1 MGGSG
6 RWPTT
11 AQRLV
16 WTLPQE
22 WCALG
27 PGRRPLR
34 VNGGQLNSSRLT
46 APGFSSSMRSRFTG
60 LSGCAILD
68 LSFLDGTWL
77 TLPSRRSTVN
87 RDARAPAL
95 IAWIVAVLLAPI
107 PSLVLAQDVQAE
119 QDAILPLDEISPG
132 YLGMYKKLM
141 LIEDDIRRYSEQY
154 GVDFDLARAVCLYES
169 GGNRGLTS
177 VAGAQGYFQVMP
189 ATFRSLR
196 VKTNIEAG
204 VKYLGQLVNRFDRE
218 DYAVAAYN
226 TGPARVARRRPMPL
240 ETLQYVF
247 GVGHFR
253 AVLKQH
259 GRSVRFHAEQLDL
272 ATVETGEDWYGIAQ
286 RVGVPT
292 VELRMHN
299 PFLAGRRLRAGFLVA
314 YPKVPRGNLVVV
326 NGDAIEYRVRYG
338 DNYFHLAFSLDVDL
352 DTLRASNDLWRLQS
366 VLPGLMLRMPLAK
379 ATKFRDHPVQS
390 GQTLGSIAEALQ
402 ADAWLIIRDNGLF
415 ATDEVAPGTVLKKDP
430 RRERWPPAGRGWTSL
445 RSQRGGNRHVSRRAR
460 GYPFRVGTNL
470 RHDRGGHSGGEWH
483 RPADDAQDR
492 SGAADSD
499 VEGRRRGRSDHA
511 SRGTGRHAL
520 GSGETLRHDRDGDPE
535 CQRHWPSYHAPDWA
549 GAADFGVRLH
559 RRGVRHL
566 CHAPGGAGRH
576 AFRPGNT
583 VRHDG
588 GGHPER
594 ERHRPADDASDR
606 TSVANPGLLRSRRV
620 VRYTLTG
627 ITRNDRPD
635 KNARPYKIG
644 FQPPVVTSQNDRR
657 TLVEFTTGPRNPL
670 SDRAPSHGGSRAHTW
685 ST

>member
-1 MGGSG
+1 M
-6 RWPTT
+6 
-11 AQRLV
+11 
-16 WTLPQE
+16 
-22 WCALG
+22 
-27 PGRRPLR
+27 
-34 VNGGQLNSSRLT
+34 
-46 APGFSSSMRSRFTG
+46 
-60 LSGCAILD
+60 
-68 LSFLDGTWL
+68 
-77 TLPSRRSTVN
+77 N

-107 PSLVLAQDVQAE
+107 PSLALAQDVQAE
-119 QDAILPLDEISPG
+119 QDTILPLDEISPG

-259 GRSVRFHAEQLDL
+259 GRSVRFHAEQLNL
-272 ATVETGEDWYGIAQ
+272 ATVEAGEDWYGIAQ

-415 ATDEVAPGTVLKKDP
+415 ATDEVAPGTVLKI
-430 RRERWPPAGRGWTSL
+430 RAANAGR
-445 RSQRGGNRHVSRRAR
+445 
-460 GYPFRVGTNL
+460 
-470 RHDRGGHSGGEWH
+470 
-483 RPADDAQDR
+483 RPAAVGRASAVSAAGIVTYRVVRGDTLSGLAQTY
-492 SGAADSD
+492 GTTVAAIQ
-499 VEGRRRGRSDHA
+499 EA
-511 SRGTGRHAL
+511 NGTGRRT
-520 GSGETLRHDRDGDPE
+520 TLRIGQVLRIPTS
-535 CQRHWPSYHAPDWA
+535 RA
-549 GAADFGVRLH
+549 GSVAG
-559 RRGVRHL
+559 
-566 CHAPGGAGRH
+566 GGAGATTHRVERGDTLSDL
-576 AFRPGNT
+576 ARRYGTT
-583 VRHDG
+583 VTAIQNASGIGRRTMLRIG
-588 GGHPER
+588 QELQISASGSTE
-594 ERHRPADDASDR
+594 EASDTFVTHR
-606 TSVANPGLLRSRRV
+606 VERGDTLSDLATRYGTTVAAIQNASG
-620 VRYTLTG
+620 TG
-627 ITRNDRPD
+627 
-635 KNARPYKIG
+635 
-644 FQPPVVTSQNDRR
+644 RR
-657 TLVEFTTGPRNPL
+657 TMLRIGQVLRIPVSSAAGASSGT
-670 SDRAPSHGGSRAHTW
+670 S
-685 ST
+685 